1 MTTVSQMNLSTTMQ
15 PKSSSVAIHFLISYF
30 RLFFLLCIEFQS
42 DCRRIMTAVGPLQSL
57 SLLIG
62 YFHSLSFLSVVFY
75 LLLLD
80 RDY

>member
-15 PKSSSVAIHFLISYF
+15 PKSSSVAIFLSYTIF
-30 RLFFLLCIEFQS
+30 GCFFFCVEFQS

-57 SLLIG
+57 LLLIV
-62 YFHSLSFLSVVFY
+62 YFHSLSFLSFFFY